1 MEHYNRYQQTRFRGI
16 NDQWRQNQNRENE
29 EIYHDNL
36 KFNRERYHDPR
47 LQSYPLPYAKD
58 FAEHEFSQGPH
69 LSYNDPSYYQI
80 KRKEFGHGQSGNM
93 NPGRMEDYGETSF
106 RGFTDRSNL
115 GRDYETNAGYREN
128 YNNLDN
134 RPGPGYEY
142 EFAQLRRQQ
151 MPSRPSTTGPHKGKG
166 PRSYKRTDDRILDD
180 INDRMCDN
188 PYLDASDIEVG
199 VKDGEVVLTGTV
211 DDREAKRMAADISE
225 NVSGVENVENRLHV
239 KIKGV

>member
-1 MEHYNRYQQTRFRGI
+1 MEHYNRYQQTRFTGI
-16 NDQWRQNQNRENE
+16 DDQWRQNQNRENE

-36 KFNRERYHDPR
+36 KYNRERYHDPR
-47 LQSYPLPYAKD
+47 LQSYPVPYAKD

-69 LSYNDPSYYQI
+69 LDYNDPSYYQI

-93 NPGRMEDYGETSF
+93 NPGRIEDYGGTSF
-106 RGFTDRSNL
+106 RGFSDRSNI

-142 EFAQLRRQQ
+142 EFAQLRRKQV
-151 MPSRPSTTGPHKGKG
+151 PVYPASGGPFKGKG

-188 PYLDASDIEVG
+188 PYLDASDIDVG

-225 NVSGVENVENRLHV
+225 NVSGVENVENRLRV
-239 KIKGV
+239 KIKGI